1 MKESPALDR
10 YLVRSNDSIFNFF
23 NDKLSRQTEAH
34 WSGSGSGRY
43 NSRFFSYDLNGN
55 ICKLDPWVAGT
66 PFLETQYN
74 FMNMPEYR
82 RLSSA
87 EEWTV
92 YDANGEKQAVYSY
105 DSSNSTTRK
114 LEYACNLIFY
124 NGSPNWLLT
133 DGGHIELGGDTPVY
147 QWWLTDHLGNV
158 RVVADSLGT
167 ISQTNHFDPY
177 GGTIGVN
184 TVRNTIEGT
193 YYATE
198 NLFKFGGKEWNKTFS
213 DYDFSARYF
222 STDYARFTTQ
232 DPLAENTPNL
242 SPYAY
247 CAGNPM
253 RFVDPTGMWHW
264 EENNNNLYWDKGD
277 NAETL
282 ANFLEIDQ
290 NFADQIYK
298 RGASR
303 RMKEGSYISSEKLW
317 YEVKDRNSPRVW
329 NTQVAVLHYYF
340 GKGEPADIGWD
351 SNGQIFSSPEIKDIL
366 NDVRA
371 GKVPKSTYIEL
382 NMTFKTFHI
391 GKTRIDFEIK
401 HGDNANS
408 INFTTLVGDGFW
420 DPNFIAERIGKNLFK
435 LSADGKGKRYE
446 LGGVP
451 YNYIPRERTYFF
463 KPF

>member
-167 ISQTNHFDPY
+167 ISQTNHYDPY
-177 GGTIGVN
+177 GASIEVKPSTITPGN
-184 TVRNTIEGT
+184 T

-198 NLFKFGGKEWNKTFS
+198 NLFRFGGKEWNKTFS

-232 DPLAENTPNL
+232 DPLAEKTPNL

-247 CAGNPM
+247 CDGNPM
-253 RFVDPTGMWHW
+253 IFVDYDGRKARIYVEKSVPGHAFLTTGELGNTIVYTYGRYGALKPLSGLTSGRFTPMG
-264 EENNNNLYWDKGD
+264 EGGFGRLSGQAAYDYLYDVLSEDNFDVFELNNFNENKLQMYYDAIFFSSNKKLSNPNNKRFGD
-277 NAETL
+277 PNYRVIDTYYLWSNNCVTTTRRGIEFAGGNILWSNTILPIKFDTDLTIQSFFSDDLTRISEPRY
-282 ANFLEIDQ
+282 FLED
-290 NFADQIYK
+290 
-298 RGASR
+298 
-303 RMKEGSYISSEKLW
+303 LL
-317 YEVKDRNSPRVW
+317 NSFYS
-329 NTQVAVLHYYF
+329 Q
-340 GKGEPADIGWD
+340 
-351 SNGQIFSSPEIKDIL
+351 
-366 NDVRA
+366 
-371 GKVPKSTYIEL
+371 
-382 NMTFKTFHI
+382 
-391 GKTRIDFEIK
+391 
-401 HGDNANS
+401 
-408 INFTTLVGDGFW
+408 
-420 DPNFIAERIGKNLFK
+420 
-435 LSADGKGKRYE
+435 
-446 LGGVP
+446 
-451 YNYIPRERTYFF
+451 
-463 KPF
+463 